1 MKPRFQFLFN
11 EAGTEAGSAGGAA
24 ATATPAAA
32 PAAATPPPVFN
43 QDGAFG
49 ENWHASLGD
58 EFTPHAA
65 ALKDFKDVKGLAKS
79 YLHFRTTGPQYPTD
93 QSAPEDI
100 TRFHALAKVPA
111 EGTPTAYGITLPDG
125 LAPEESAIYDRI
137 TAAAHKAHAPA
148 PAVAAIVQEYQ
159 KVQAE
164 ILQAE
169 QQRVESEKQKGQD
182 ALIAKWGSKFQE
194 NSSIARH
201 ITETLGN
208 SAGIPSDDPHMQA
221 LFNNPAFAQ
230 MAVEFAK
237 HTEEDRTRLPAG
249 FGDIRSPQQ
258 KINSIMDGTDPV
270 WGKKYTEGTQE
281 EQLAAYQEVV
291 RLQNLASQ

>member
-1 MKPRFQFLFN
+1 MKFRYNPLFN
-11 EAGTEAGSAGGAA
+11 QADGDAGSAGGAA
-24 ATATPAAA
+24 ATAAAA
-32 PAAATPPPVFN
+32 PAAAATTTPTVFN
-43 QDGAFG
+43 PDGAFG
-49 ENWHASLGD
+49 ENWHSALGD

-148 PAVAAIVQEYQ
+148 PAVAAIVAEYQ

-164 ILQAE
+164 IIQKEQERVAAQNQQA
-169 QQRVESEKQKGQD
+169 QD
-182 ALIAKWGSKFQE
+182 ALIAKWGGKFQE

-201 ITETLGN
+201 ITETLGS
-208 SAGIPSDDPHMQA
+208 SAGIPADDPHLQA

-237 HTEEDRTRLPAG
+237 HTQEDRTRLPAG

-258 KINSIMDGTDPV
+258 KANSIMDGTDPV
-270 WGKKYTEGTQE
+270 WGKKYTEGTKE
-281 EQLAAYQEVV
+281 EQVAAYQEVV